1 MFFPVYMPLDL
12 PCQQDHIKS
21 ILTQLIFSFK
31 STLAIIEFFFK
42 KKLIQRI
49 IIVILTK
56 TTRKL

>member
-31 STLAIIEFFFK
+31 STLAIIDFFLK
-42 KKLIQRI
+42 KINPKNNNSYFN
-49 IIVILTK
+49 
-56 TTRKL
+56 